1 MQNSLFVPDLGRL
14 VNRKPTYD
22 LTKRPG
28 TGYALKDADGTVRIP
43 RPRGGTGAS
52 APARQDDDTVEK
64 PAGEAGTDMGV
75 EVGAENAAGRRNSVS
90 SQLTDSHYAVLP
102 HGVKLEGWSEEDLDE
117 LNDYVRHLLHSRREG
132 FKRSMRGFGKYVSK
146 PLGLFV
152 TVYATLVTLFGAA
165 WVFCLIGWIYVGN
178 QQDYIIEI
186 IDLTLVALFAL
197 IGDGL
202 APFRVIDT
210 YHMCYIAKY
219 AHKTWELREQQHLPE
234 LEDHNDLPGRRSSA
248 GGERDLENNMTTAD
262 KEEKYEYTVL
272 SPIQQ
277 RRLQYHQA
285 KFAKTHTFYKPHETY
300 THHAFPLR
308 LLVAIVVLLDFHSIF
323 QVALGT
329 CTWTIDYDVRPAA
342 VTAVIL
348 SCSLT
353 CNIVAGILI
362 SIGDKRTRKKDVLE
376 RIFRQDLTKEA
387 IKKIQH
393 RHEQN
398 ENLGVDVDDEAR
410 FGEVEGI
417 ELSRK
422 SMEAKRSMDAKKP
435 RKSLDVRRTKMGATG
450 LLSGHDEEIDGV
462 GVADP
467 KEGGVGRAKAEG
479 KRFSVDKKG
488 RASVD
493 RSQGP
498 LLPGT
503 NSLTRPHEDKVEE
516 ERLAEERYE
525 EEVARKQKPYDG
537 V

>member
-1 MQNSLFVPDLGRL
+1 MGIELGPENS
-14 VNRKPTYD
+14 
-22 LTKRPG
+22 
-28 TGYALKDADGTVRIP
+28 
-43 RPRGGTGAS
+43 S
-52 APARQDDDTVEK
+52 
-64 PAGEAGTDMGV
+64 
-75 EVGAENAAGRRNSVS
+75 GRRNSVS

-102 HGVKLEGWSEEDLDE
+102 HGVRLEGWSEEDLDE

-132 FKRSMRGFGKYVSK
+132 FKRAMRGFGKYVSK

-165 WVFCLIGWIYVGN
+165 WVFCLIGWIYVGS

-219 AHKTWELREQQHLPE
+219 HHKTWELREQKHLPE
-234 LEDHNDLPGRRSSA
+234 LKDHNDLPGERSSTI
-248 GGERDLENNMTTAD
+248 ERDVEAGETQDD
-262 KEEKYEYTVL
+262 KTDKFEYTVL

-285 KFAKTHTFYKPHETY
+285 KFAKTHTFYKPHETF

-329 CTWTIDYDVRPAA
+329 CTWTIHYEVRPAA
-342 VTAVIL
+342 LTAVIL
-348 SCSLT
+348 SMSLT

-393 RHEQN
+393 RHEQQHGDDDGN
-398 ENLGVDVDDEAR
+398 AEHSLGVDVDDEAR
-410 FGEVEGI
+410 FGDVEGI

-422 SMEAKRSMDAKKP
+422 SMEAKRKLDAEKP
-435 RKSLDVRRTKMGATG
+435 RRSLDMRRTKLGAAG
-450 LLSGHDEEIDGV
+450 LLAGKADELEGR
-462 GVADP
+462 GADD
-467 KEGGVGRAKAEG
+467 KAGGVGRSSADG
-479 KRFSVDKKG
+479 RRISVDKKG
-488 RASVD
+488 RTSVD
-493 RSQGP
+493 RKIGGGSRPSMPPVPKEHQQQQQQQQG
-498 LLPGT
+498 G
-503 NSLTRPHEDKVEE
+503 DM
-516 ERLAEERYE
+516 
-525 EEVARKQKPYDG
+525 KPYDG
-537 V
+537 A

>member
-1 MQNSLFVPDLGRL
+1 
-14 VNRKPTYD
+14 
-22 LTKRPG
+22 
-28 TGYALKDADGTVRIP
+28 
-43 RPRGGTGAS
+43 
-52 APARQDDDTVEK
+52 
-64 PAGEAGTDMGV
+64 MGV
-75 EVGAENAAGRRNSVS
+75 ELGTEDSQGRRNSVS
-90 SQLTDSHYAVLP
+90 SQLTESHYAVLP
-102 HGVKLEGWSEEDLDE
+102 HGVRLEGWSEEDLDE

-132 FKRSMRGFGKYVSK
+132 FKRSIRGFGKYVSK

-152 TVYATLVTLFGAA
+152 TVYAVLVTLFGAA
-165 WVFCLIGWIYVGN
+165 WVFCLIGWIYVDG
-178 QQDYIIEI
+178 QQEYIINI

-197 IGDGL
+197 MGDGL
-202 APFRVIDT
+202 APFRAVDT

-219 AHKTWELREQQHLPE
+219 AHKTWEIREKQQLPK

-248 GGERDLENNMTTAD
+248 AGEEPDLENNVTKAD
-262 KEEKYEYTVL
+262 KNDRYEYTVL
-272 SPIQQ
+272 SPVQQ

-285 KFAKTHTFYKPHETY
+285 KFAKTHTFYKPHETA

-308 LLVAIVVLLDFHSIF
+308 LLIAIVVLLDFHSIF

-329 CTWTIDYDVRPAA
+329 CTWTIPYQVRPAA

-362 SIGDKRTRKKDVLE
+362 SVGDKRTRKKDVLE

-393 RHEQN
+393 RHERADDA

-410 FGEVEGI
+410 FGDVEGI

-422 SMEAKRSMDAKKP
+422 SMEAKREMEARKP

-450 LLSGHDEEIDGV
+450 LLSGKEDEVDGRV
-462 GVADP
+462 HSDKA
-467 KEGGVGRAKAEG
+467 GGVGRTSMDG
-479 KRFSVDKKG
+479 R

-493 RSQGP
+493 PKGRVSIDRKAGSRAPPSQRG
-498 LLPGT
+498 GE
-503 NSLTRPHEDKVEE
+503 SSED
-516 ERLAEERYE
+516 AQ
-525 EEVARKQKPYDG
+525 A
-537 V
+537 